1 MVCIYILTIY
11 SIYFIQLTNIYIHIY
26 IYIYTYIVLDGMGD
40 LTTIDS
46 EKRIFYYLGDTSSG
60 TTLLGLN
67 MKDGS
72 VACQGVV
79 PLREIGYVGIAQSID
94 YDMEND
100 NLVISG
106 LAEGNTTGHSVLRT
120 SGCVEGSTNIGK
132 LEHVGIFGDGTFAP
146 MLHAS
151 AIDSKQQRL
160 FVTLAITKEQDAV
173 GVIDLNGKQ
182 PMFTIPADSFQH
194 TLLGMQYDTKTES
207 IVGVLPINEAPGG
220 IALQSLK
227 LDGTTPTWK
236 SMTLPTQDYD
246 WLYGNSGTVSALNIE
261 DGQLYVLAGKHPQQP
276 SKGPPK
282 MPEMHLVCIDLL
294 KEKVVET
301 PLVSGLPFGVDS
313 LLEMNYV

>member
-1 MVCIYILTIY
+1 
-11 SIYFIQLTNIYIHIY
+11 
-26 IYIYTYIVLDGMGD
+26 MGD

-132 LEHVGIFGDGTFAP
+132 LD
-146 MLHAS
+146 
-151 AIDSKQQRL
+151 
-160 FVTLAITKEQDAV
+160 
-173 GVIDLNGKQ
+173 
-182 PMFTIPADSFQH
+182 
-194 TLLGMQYDTKTES
+194 
-207 IVGVLPINEAPGG
+207 
-220 IALQSLK
+220 
-227 LDGTTPTWK
+227 
-236 SMTLPTQDYD
+236 
-246 WLYGNSGTVSALNIE
+246 
-261 DGQLYVLAGKHPQQP
+261 
-276 SKGPPK
+276 
-282 MPEMHLVCIDLL
+282 
-294 KEKVVET
+294 
-301 PLVSGLPFGVDS
+301 
-313 LLEMNYV
+313 